1 MAKKLYA
8 CCTKPNCKTHQALV
22 EFLGLWGLPTK
33 AQMDGKRAYYDV
45 TVPPYW
51 MDNRRERFAR
61 ALKLHSG
68 AQH

>member
-8 CCTKPNCKTHQALV
+8 CCTKPGCKTHQAMV

-33 AQMDGKRAYYDV
+33 VQMDGKRAYYDV
-45 TVPPYW
+45 TIPVYW
-51 MDNRRERFAR
+51 MDNRRQRFAR
-61 ALKLHSG
+61 ALKLHAN